1 VTEPNTRRIG
11 PTEHA
16 IRTVLDAILPGSE
29 LVSMWRMTGSFTN
42 DAHGVEAISP
52 TGTPFRVV
60 VRRYAPFGGDRSA
73 KAKTE
78 FHGLGLLHT
87 HGLPVP
93 EPLYLDQD
101 GAVLGAPG
109 IVMSFLPGHQVLEPP
124 DPLQYARHLA
134 LMLARI
140 HAAPFNDADRE
151 FLLDANA
158 DTLWFLK
165 RETIPNRIAEHELG
179 PDLWR
184 ATKDLAASAL
194 PVPAVVSHC
203 DFQPGNILWEGGE
216 IAAVID
222 WEEAGFAD
230 PGLDLAYTR
239 MDLTLRGMH
248 DAAAHLVQV
257 YEDEIGHSTENLAL
271 WELAAGTRLM
281 PDPAFVVGE
290 WNALGAH
297 SCTPTSVR
305 ESLKA
310 FIKDALRRT

>member
-1 VTEPNTRRIG
+1 VTELDTRRIG
-11 PTEHA
+11 PSEQA
-16 IRTVLDAILPGSE
+16 IRTVLNAILPGSA
-29 LVSMWRMTGSFTN
+29 LVSIRRMTGSFTN
-42 DAHGVEAISP
+42 DAYGVEAISG
-52 TGTPFRVV
+52 TGTRFRVV

-93 EPLYLDQD
+93 EPLYLDED
-101 GAVLGAPG
+101 GAVLGAPA

-124 DPLQYARHLA
+124 DPLQYARRLT
-134 LMLARI
+134 LMLVKI
-140 HAAPFNDADRE
+140 HAVPFNDADRE

-158 DTLWFLK
+158 DSLWFLK
-165 RETIPNRIAEHELG
+165 RKIIPNRIAGHELG
-179 PDLWR
+179 PDVWR

-203 DFQPGNILWEGGE
+203 DFQPGNILWAGGE

-222 WEEAGFAD
+222 WEEAGYAD

-257 YEDEIGHSTENLAL
+257 YEDEMGHPTENLAL

-281 PDPAFVVGE
+281 PDPAFVAGE
-290 WNALGAH
+290 WTALGAH
-297 SCTPTSVR
+297 RCTPASVR
-305 ESLKA
+305 ENLKV
-310 FIKDALRRT
+310 FIEDALRRR